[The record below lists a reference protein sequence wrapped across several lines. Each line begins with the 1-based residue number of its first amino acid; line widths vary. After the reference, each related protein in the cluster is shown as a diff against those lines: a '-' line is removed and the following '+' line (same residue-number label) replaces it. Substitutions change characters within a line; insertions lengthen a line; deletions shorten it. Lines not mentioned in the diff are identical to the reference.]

1 MLSKSLREFVPSAF
15 VKSRVLPLGL
25 IMTALTD
32 LKEYKEGCLV
42 HVGKKVFSMILEV
55 EIMFTNI
62 SDSTLMAASNLNKLL
77 VDKAEK
83 LTENVQFLNCHD
95 IKRKLL
101 SKYFRVRL
109 QIFCK
114 KVQCQR
120 RKEVQM
126 NKGGAELGSK
136 SMTMR
141 KLVKHLK

>member
-1 MLSKSLREFVPSAF
+1 MHL
-15 VKSRVLPLGL
+15 
-25 IMTALTD
+25 
-32 LKEYKEGCLV
+32 
-42 HVGKKVFSMILEV
+42 GKKVFSMILEV
-55 EIMFTNI
+55 EIMFRDI

-83 LTENVQFLNCHD
+83 LTKTAQFLNCHD
-95 IKRKLL
+95 TKRKLL

-120 RKEVQM
+120 SKKVQM
-126 NKGGAELGSK
+126 NKGGGELGSK
-136 SMTMR
+136 SMTMS